1 MASVDPAFGVDSFNR
16 PKVLSE
22 TETIVNN
29 ILFVLFGKPGSYPSI
44 PSLGMDIEN
53 YLYLFEDEIDTN
65 SIKTELAYQCR
76 EFLPYIVEGDM
87 DVLVTTLD
95 GRSILIFQLP
105 VIIATKSV
113 ELAIGVT
120 INAKGEMV
128 YNFTAGNKEQYI

>member
-1 MASVDPAFGVDSFNR
+1 
-16 PKVLSE
+16 
-22 TETIVNN
+22 
-29 ILFVLFGKPGSYPSI
+29 
-44 PSLGMDIEN
+44 
-53 YLYLFEDEIDTN
+53 
-65 SIKTELAYQCR
+65 
-76 EFLPYIVEGDM
+76 M

-128 YNFTAGNKEQYI
+128 YNFTTGNKEQYI